1 VAYRNPSVSDRRQF
15 INNIL
20 DEKYKVRILIDKK
33 CRETI
38 RDMEFTKED
47 ATGHKLKEK
56 VKDEL
61 TGQTYEALGH
71 TGDALDYL
79 LTNCE
84 ILKDIFN
91 KEFK

>member
-1 VAYRNPSVSDRRQF
+1 
-15 INNIL
+15 
-20 DEKYKVRILIDKK
+20 
-33 CRETI
+33 
-38 RDMEFTKED
+38 MEFTKED

-71 TGDALDYL
+71 TGDSLDYIC
-79 LTNCE
+79 TQME
-84 ILKDIFN
+84 ILKDIYN